1 MKYIQL
7 NNTDLNISPIC
18 LGTAGFG
25 DKSDLE
31 KSFEIL
37 NAFVRA
43 GGNFID
49 TANVYCKWLKGHG
62 NCSEQIIGKWL
73 KESGMQGKVIV
84 ATHWEKMRWI
94 FTGFT
99 EMIRRNRRRKSWI
112 FWKN

>member
-73 KESGMQGKVIV
+73 KESGMER
-84 ATHWEKMRWI
+84 EKT
-94 FTGFT
+94 FHYEGG
-99 EMIRRNRRRKSWI
+99 IREFVTYLNRSKEAL
-112 FWKN
+112 